1 RRSRKLRRSCWN
13 RVVPIRRFGL
23 KGSLPVGKNKSV
35 SLLFTVCVAAAV
47 GLGVG
52 YLVDLVLDWFFVI
65 FGLLVK

>member
-1 RRSRKLRRSCWN
+1 M
-13 RVVPIRRFGL
+13 
-23 KGSLPVGKNKSV
+23 GKNKSV